1 VALRRFKLG
10 KRELDFDER
19 SFIMGVLNVTPDSF
33 FDSGR
38 YISVDRAVER
48 ALAMVEEGADIIDV
62 GGESTRPKG
71 SAYGEG
77 AMEVPAD
84 EELRRVLPVVERL
97 VRATDV
103 PISVDTYKSDV
114 AREVLKAG
122 ASIINDISGFRF
134 DPGMPEAVGEAGGTA
149 VIMHT
154 SGRPNVMQQRTE
166 YQDLFGEVRA
176 YLQDGVSLGSKAGV
190 RQFILDPGIGFG
202 KTAADNFRLI
212 AGLSNFENI
221 GYPILVGV
229 SRKSFIGKTLDLP
242 VESRLEG
249 SLAALTG
256 AILNGAAI
264 VRVHDVK
271 ESRRAAVVADALRR
285 ANSQVRQQS
294 RS

>member
-1 VALRRFKLG
+1 MALRRFKLG

-38 YISVDRAVER
+38 YFSVDRAVER

-166 YQDLFGEVRA
+166 YQDLFGEIRT

-190 RQFILDPGIGFG
+190 RQFLLDPGIGFG

-229 SRKSFIGKTLDLP
+229 SRKSFIGKALDLP

-285 ANSQVRQQS
+285 ANSQVGQQS
-294 RS
+294 

>member
-38 YISVDRAVER
+38 YFSLDQAVER
-48 ALAMVEEGADIIDV
+48 ALEMVEEGADIIDV

-77 AMEVPAD
+77 AMEVSAD

-97 VRATDV
+97 AKVTDV

-134 DPGMPEAVGEAGGTA
+134 DPRMPEAVGEAGGTA

-154 SGRPNVMQQRTE
+154 SGRPDVMQQRTE
-166 YQDLFGEVRA
+166 YQDLFGEIRA
-176 YLQDGVSLGSKAGV
+176 YLQEGVSLGLKAGI
-190 RQFILDPGIGFG
+190 RQFFLDPGIGFG
-202 KTAADNFRLI
+202 KTGADNFRLI
-212 AGLSNFENI
+212 AGLSSFEDI
-221 GYPILVGV
+221 GYPLLIGA
-229 SRKSFIGKTLDLP
+229 SRKSFIGKALDLP

-249 SLAALTG
+249 SLAAMTV

-285 ANSQVRQQS
+285 ANSQVRPQS

>member
-1 VALRRFKLG
+1 MALRRFKLG
-10 KRELDFDER
+10 KRDLDFDER

-38 YISVDRAVER
+38 YFSVDRAVER

-166 YQDLFGEVRA
+166 YQDLFGEIRA

-190 RQFILDPGIGFG
+190 RQFLLDPGIGFG

-229 SRKSFIGKTLDLP
+229 SRKSFIGKALDLP

-285 ANSQVRQQS
+285 ANSQVGQQS
-294 RS
+294 

>member
-1 VALRRFKLG
+1 
-10 KRELDFDER
+10 
-19 SFIMGVLNVTPDSF
+19 MGVLNVTPDSF

-38 YISVDRAVER
+38 YFSVDQAVER
-48 ALAMVEEGADIIDV
+48 ALEMVEEGADIIDV

-97 VRATDV
+97 VKATDV

-154 SGRPNVMQQRTE
+154 SGRPDVMQQRTE
-166 YQDLFGEVRA
+166 YQDLFGEIRA
-176 YLQDGVSLGSKAGV
+176 YLQEGVSLGLKAGV
-190 RQFILDPGIGFG
+190 RQFFLDPGIGFG
-202 KTAADNFRLI
+202 KTGADNFRLI
-212 AGLSNFENI
+212 AGLSNFEDI
-221 GYPILVGV
+221 GYPLLIGV
-229 SRKSFIGKTLDLP
+229 SRKSFIGKALDLS

-249 SLAALTG
+249 SLAAMTG

-285 ANSQVRQQS
+285 ANSQVRPQS

>member
-38 YISVDRAVER
+38 YFSVDRAVER

-77 AMEVPAD
+77 AMEVPTD

-166 YQDLFGEVRA
+166 YQDLFGEIRT

-190 RQFILDPGIGFG
+190 RQFLLDPGIGFG

-229 SRKSFIGKTLDLP
+229 SRKSFIGKALDLP

-285 ANSQVRQQS
+285 ANSQVGQQS
-294 RS
+294 

>member
-10 KRELDFDER
+10 NRELDFDER

-38 YISVDRAVER
+38 YFSVDQAVER

-122 ASIINDISGFRF
+122 ASIINDISGLRF
-134 DPGMPEAVGEAGGTA
+134 DPGMPEAVGRAGGTA

-154 SGRPNVMQQRTE
+154 SGRPDVMQQRTE
-166 YQDLFGEVRA
+166 YQNLFGEIRA
-176 YLQDGVSLGSKAGV
+176 YLQDGVSLGLKAGV
-190 RQFILDPGIGFG
+190 QQFFLDPGIGFG

-212 AGLSNFENI
+212 AGLSNFEDI
-221 GYPILVGV
+221 GYPLLVGS
-229 SRKSFIGKTLDLP
+229 SRKSFIGKALNLP

-249 SLAALTG
+249 SIAAMTG

-271 ESRRAAVVADALRR
+271 ESRRAALVADALRR
-285 ANSQVRQQS
+285 ANSQIRPQF

>member
-1 VALRRFKLG
+1 VALRRLKLG

-38 YISVDRAVER
+38 YFSVDQAVDRALE
-48 ALAMVEEGADIIDV
+48 MVEEGADIIDV

-134 DPGMPEAVGEAGGTA
+134 DPGMPEAVGEAGATA
-149 VIMHT
+149 VVMHT

-166 YQDLFGEVRA
+166 YKDLFGEIRA
-176 YLQDGVSLGSKAGV
+176 YLQDGVSFGMKAGV
-190 RQFILDPGIGFG
+190 RQFFLDPGIGFG

-212 AGLSNFENI
+212 AGLSKFEDI
-221 GYPILVGV
+221 GYPLLVGV
-229 SRKSFIGKTLDLP
+229 SRKSFIGMALDLP

-249 SLAALTG
+249 SLAAMTC

-271 ESRRAAVVADALRR
+271 ESRRAALVADALRR
-285 ANSQVRQQS
+285 ANSQVRPQFLS
-294 RS
+294 